1 VGLCYRGIDLCVT
14 CDLRISNVYK
24 NPIESKGTV
33 KLSLSSSHSA
43 RDIWN
48 HYDLDLQVQLNK
60 AESKQS
66 RPYARTP
73 ICNLVMRVQCIV
85 LKTLKVSSFIQSS
98 QLFSTVS
105 RTRLVYS
112 LLLSL
117 YKFEAS
123 TLAGEPVFGSLRR
136 LERTSARYEHS
147 RTL

>member
-1 VGLCYRGIDLCVT
+1 MHIRKPID
-14 CDLRISNVYK
+14 
-24 NPIESKGTV
+24 SKG
-33 KLSLSSSHSA
+33 KFFNLSLRNSHSIC
-43 RDIWN
+43 DVWN
-48 HYDLDLQVQLNK
+48 HYDLALLVQNK
-60 AESKQS
+60 AESEQS

-73 ICNLVMRVQCIV
+73 FCSLVMRVQCIV
-85 LKTLKVSSFIQSS
+85 LKTLKRTSFIQSS

-136 LERTSARYEHS
+136 LERSQLVIDMAE
-147 RTL
+147 LL